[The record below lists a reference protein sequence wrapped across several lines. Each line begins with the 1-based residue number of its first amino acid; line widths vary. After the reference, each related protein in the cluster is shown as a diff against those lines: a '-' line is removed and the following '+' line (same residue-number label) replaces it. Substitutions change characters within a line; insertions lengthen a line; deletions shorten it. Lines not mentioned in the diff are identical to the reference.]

1 MAEKSN
7 YILRIIEAGNL
18 LGLSSRQMT
27 TLCGVKNNVLSSQ
40 QKDVTTK
47 LLVPLLKAFPQINP
61 YYILLNEGKPLI
73 DEKFVNEGMIGRY
86 ILQAFS
92 ELQVEVRQ
100 LIQENTTLKAK
111 LQKLQNAD
119 GKKKKRCSKTK
130 SAEATENETVK

>member
-1 MAEKSN
+1 MVEKSN

-111 LQKLQNAD
+111 LEKLQNAD

>member
-92 ELQVEVRQ
+92 ELQVGVRQ

-111 LQKLQNAD
+111 LEKLQNAD

-130 SAEATENETVK
+130 SAETTENETVK

>member
-100 LIQENTTLKAK
+100 LIQENTTLKTK
-111 LQKLQNAD
+111 LEKLQNAD

>member
-1 MAEKSN
+1 
-7 YILRIIEAGNL
+7 
-18 LGLSSRQMT
+18 MT
-27 TLCGVKNNVLSSQ
+27 SLCGVKNNVLSSQ

-111 LQKLQNAD
+111 LEKLQNAD
-119 GKKKKRCSKTK
+119 GNKKKRCSKTK
-130 SAEATENETVK
+130 PAETTENETVK

>member
-27 TLCGVKNNVLSSQ
+27 SLCGVKNNVLSSQ

-111 LQKLQNAD
+111 LEKLQNAD

-130 SAEATENETVK
+130 PAETTENETVK

>member
-47 LLVPLLKAFPQINP
+47 VLVPLLKAFPQINP

-111 LQKLQNAD
+111 LEKLQNAD

-130 SAEATENETVK
+130 PAETTENETVK

>member
-1 MAEKSN
+1 MAKKSN

-111 LQKLQNAD
+111 LEKLQNAD

>member
-100 LIQENTTLKAK
+100 LIQENTTLKEK
-111 LQKLQNAD
+111 LEKLQNAD
-119 GKKKKRCSKTK
+119 GKKKKRCPKTK
-130 SAEATENETVK
+130 SAETAENETVK

>member
-1 MAEKSN
+1 MTEKSN

-111 LQKLQNAD
+111 LEKLQNAD